1 MVPEGMRMVLNM
13 EHTIPAT
20 VVRPTTTTTALAGQ
34 IDYSAVVADET
45 DASKQRAG

>member
-20 VVRPTTTTTALAGQ
+20 VVHSTTATALAGQ
-34 IDYSAVVADET
+34 IDYSAIVANEM
-45 DASKQRAG
+45 DASKRRAG